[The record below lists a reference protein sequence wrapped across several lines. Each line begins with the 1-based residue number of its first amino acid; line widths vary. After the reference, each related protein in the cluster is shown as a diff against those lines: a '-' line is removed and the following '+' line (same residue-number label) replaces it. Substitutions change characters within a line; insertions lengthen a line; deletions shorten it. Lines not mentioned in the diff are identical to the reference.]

1 MCGRYGQNSRKERL
15 EELLGLKYS
24 TGGDKS
30 AKYNIAPGTYPLIVR
45 SHGESG
51 TWFEGYH
58 WGLIPSWTKDLKAG
72 PHPINARAETAST
85 KPMFKRLLSANRCL
99 VPADGYYEWKR
110 TPTGKIPHWI
120 KMADESPFFFAGL
133 WDWWHENDPD
143 GIPSFTI
150 LTTDANELT
159 MPIHNRMPVI
169 VRKQDYNLW
178 LDPQATDTSK
188 VSHVLRPYDGRE
200 MAAYPVSTKVNN
212 VKNDGPDLIKPIP

>member
-1 MCGRYGQNSRKERL
+1 MCGRYAQTTPTKILIKHFGL
-15 EELLGLKYS
+15 IGAPELKPR
-24 TGGDKS
+24 
-30 AKYNIAPGTYPLIVR
+30 YNIAPGTYPPIVR
-45 SHGESG
+45 VK
-51 TWFEGYH
+51 EGATVLENYF

-85 KPMFKRLLSANRCL
+85 KPMFKRLLSAKRCL
-99 VPADGYYEWKR
+99 VPADGYYEWKQ

-120 KMADESPFFFAGL
+120 RMADENPFFFGGL

-159 MPIHNRMPVI
+159 AMIHNRMPVI
-169 VRKQDYNLW
+169 VRKEDYNLW

-188 VSHVLRPYDGRE
+188 VEHVLRPYEGRE
-200 MAAYPVSTKVNN
+200 MIAYPVSTKVNN
-212 VKNDGPDLIKPIP
+212 VKNEGPELIMPTTLGL